1 MTWIT
6 LVEGIAIGLMIY
18 MLLQTLHKMPGA
30 HRSSLLTA
38 LALAVLGPIP
48 IVALVCGLRAYSGAA
63 CPTEWYVAFWA
74 VLAVAAAGV
83 GLLAGRKAPSS

>member
-6 LVEGIAIGLMIY
+6 LVEGIAIGLMVY
-18 MLLQTLHKMPGA
+18 MLLQTLRNMPGS

-38 LALAVLGPIP
+38 LVLAILGPVP
-48 IVALVCGLRAYSGAA
+48 IVALVCGLRAYSGAP
-63 CPTEWYVAFWA
+63 CPTLWYVTFWA

-83 GLLAGRKAPSS
+83 GLLAGRKAASS